1 MVKKLCILLLFVLSC
16 GSSSSDLVIN
26 ENNES
31 NNVAKV
37 SRLSPVFN
45 GECEYSLEEALNL
58 IYTIGIDNELKL
70 KINWVEADSKDF
82 DEKCLNKVV
91 GSNLPQG
98 SLIENNSKVELV
110 VAVYRDPPQLI
121 SDENASLSEEGML
134 PEILDVYEGAEL
146 VELINT
152 EAVVTDIEPLK
163 SFNQL
168 LVVMQSK
175 EFIYFYNN
183 DTNTL
188 EPLFRFTN
196 NIDTEPSTEG
206 GIVKIQVI
214 DDDYLLVAYHNK
226 NMELIIKQFNLL
238 ENNIEESAKTLYRE
252 KIYDSVHHCLDM
264 EYDSKNNILYFC
276 RGDSTMQIDL
286 IAQQAHLYDGK
297 IHRFAFSSV
306 NGLVPL
312 PISSDRQDFVKVFP
326 NTYPEKLES
335 IYAIGLRNPF
345 QIHLSDDGVLYIPD
359 VGEKNIEELNVI
371 KVDEKTNLV
380 NFGWPFFEGTLK
392 KDINQDEMTP
402 SEYDEYINNLI
413 SIQTKPYLQ
422 YRHEDTPAGY
432 RCAIIGGTTYK
443 GQESNAWKNKYL
455 FADYC
460 TGEIMT
466 LFGEYPNFRV
476 LNLIQLSYITAIKND
491 LDGEILIATAID
503 PGSKDGPGKIYA
515 LKLP

>member
-1 MVKKLCILLLFVLSC
+1 
-16 GSSSSDLVIN
+16 
-26 ENNES
+26 
-31 NNVAKV
+31 
-37 SRLSPVFN
+37 
-45 GECEYSLEEALNL
+45 
-58 IYTIGIDNELKL
+58 
-70 KINWVEADSKDF
+70 
-82 DEKCLNKVV
+82 
-91 GSNLPQG
+91 
-98 SLIENNSKVELV
+98 
-110 VAVYRDPPQLI
+110 
-121 SDENASLSEEGML
+121 
-134 PEILDVYEGAEL
+134 
-146 VELINT
+146 
-152 EAVVTDIEPLK
+152 
-163 SFNQL
+163 
-168 LVVMQSK
+168 
-175 EFIYFYNN
+175 
-183 DTNTL
+183 
-188 EPLFRFTN
+188 
-196 NIDTEPSTEG
+196 
-206 GIVKIQVI
+206 
-214 DDDYLLVAYHNK
+214 
-226 NMELIIKQFNLL
+226 MELIIKQFNLL

-252 KIYDSVHHCLDM
+252 KIFDSVHHCLDM

-312 PISSDRQDFVKVFP
+312 PISSDRQDLLKAPKYISRKFNQFMQLVTK
-326 NTYPEKLES
+326 S
-335 IYAIGLRNPF
+335 F
-345 QIHLSDDGVLYIPD
+345 QIHLSDDVSYIPD

-491 LDGEILIATAID
+491 LDGEILIAHID
-503 PGSKDGPGKIYA
+503 H
-515 LKLP
+515 